1 MQVKNN
7 EELTIFTGQLE
18 GLISNLDSKVYELFN
33 KLENRVDS
41 IVDYLGDLKDR
52 FYEVEKLEVRLN
64 NLERSCAAKF

>member
-18 GLISNLDSKVYELFN
+18 GLISNLDSKFYELFN

-41 IVDYLGDLKDR
+41 IVDYLGDLKDK
-52 FYEVEKLEVRLN
+52 FYEVEKLEARLN

>member
-18 GLISNLDSKVYELFN
+18 GLISNLDSKFYELFN

>member
-41 IVDYLGDLKDR
+41 IVDYLDDLKDR
-52 FYEVEKLEVRLN
+52 FYEVEKLEARLN